1 MPSLRSMGVVQSTAT
16 ARDLLFEDEAAEQK
30 KLPCIKRRAR
40 LEDFKDDWVTLELDL
55 GSVLGFTQHWQDS
68 MAERIAAAIKE
79 VNRIC
84 RNDWLWHISERNIY
98 DQVMFSQLTSKTV
111 APETDKLVTAVT
123 DQRKFIMFNF
133 ASRDDAMLVRMT
145 IVDLRSV
152 RHDDSGGLP
161 SDS

>member
-1 MPSLRSMGVVQSTAT
+1 
-16 ARDLLFEDEAAEQK
+16 
-30 KLPCIKRRAR
+30 
-40 LEDFKDDWVTLELDL
+40 
-55 GSVLGFTQHWQDS
+55 
-68 MAERIAAAIKE
+68 
-79 VNRIC
+79 
-84 RNDWLWHISERNIY
+84 
-98 DQVMFSQLTSKTV
+98 MFSQLTSKTV
-111 APETDKLVTAVT
+111 APETDKLVSAVT